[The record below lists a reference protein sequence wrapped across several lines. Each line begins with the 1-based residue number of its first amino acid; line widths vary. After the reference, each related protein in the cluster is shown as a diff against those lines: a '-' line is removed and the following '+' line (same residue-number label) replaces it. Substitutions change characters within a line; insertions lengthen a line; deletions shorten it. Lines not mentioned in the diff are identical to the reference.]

1 MYIWIL
7 FVLEKVFTLTI
18 EVIAL
23 WRGHSGIVPQN
34 GEKDKWTD
42 RGTDIRKTDRKRQ
55 MDRQTDGWMDG
66 QTDRL
71 QYIPC
76 HLIFSGS

>member
-34 GEKDKWTD
+34 GEKDRWTEGQTSERQTEKDRWTD
-42 RGTDIRKTDRKRQ
+42 RQ
-55 MDRQTDGWMDG
+55 MDGWTDRQTDSS
-66 QTDRL
+66 TFL
-71 QYIPC
+71 AI
-76 HLIFSGS
+76 